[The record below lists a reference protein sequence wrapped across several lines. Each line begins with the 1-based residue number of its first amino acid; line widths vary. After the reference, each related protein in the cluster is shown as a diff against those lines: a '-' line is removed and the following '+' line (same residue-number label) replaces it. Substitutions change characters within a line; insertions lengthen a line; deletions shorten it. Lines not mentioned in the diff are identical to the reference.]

1 VQRFG
6 LVPSIATRA
15 LGLFW
20 TNRVGGERN
29 WPWPKLTRPVA
40 FAESRWNWFAS
51 RGTYTA
57 AGLKNVASF
66 LEKKQL
72 AGMVVRLLYI
82 DLALAAAHQALKQGI
97 PFVTSGSSSPR
108 LSEALGKFFYMACF
122 GDNVQAA
129 TAA

>member
-1 VQRFG
+1 
-6 LVPSIATRA
+6 
-15 LGLFW
+15 
-20 TNRVGGERN
+20 
-29 WPWPKLTRPVA
+29 
-40 FAESRWNWFAS
+40 
-51 RGTYTA
+51 
-57 AGLKNVASF
+57 
-66 LEKKQL
+66 
-72 AGMVVRLLYI
+72 MVVRLLYI